1 MHHTK
6 TTIVVIVATQPR
18 PTSEMTYVR
27 LVLAQL
33 PEKRHKITVVNA
45 IIPYVETSTKSMIS
59 ETISVYKTKMTKSR

>member
-1 MHHTK
+1 
-6 TTIVVIVATQPR
+6 
-18 PTSEMTYVR
+18 MTYVR